1 MAEKKK
7 TTKKKNP
14 RFGGKRDLKDMDK
27 SGGISFGDTF
37 LGDLLGFDKDGM
49 GLQGRAGLLKSLK
62 GARRK
67 KPGTTTTTKK
77 KAPAKVRPKLR
88 PKPKTKIP
96 EGRGINM
103 TVPKKRTDP
112 GIPRIPPPR
121 LKDNKPAKPTRQT
134 ENKKLFGLEPFKPR
148 GAILRD
154 VATPSAQKKNMKKIT
169 FEQWQS
175 MSPAQRKTYGLPKS
189 AADAKQN
196 GITNPQFRNSKKRTT
211 PGGGLSSYLDWAT
224 LSTGRD
230 SPIKPNAKPG
240 ASGYNR
246 GGMAKKSGYMYG
258 GSVTKKKPMNKG
270 GMARKK

>member
-1 MAEKKK
+1 MAEKK
-7 TTKKKNP
+7 KKKNP
-14 RFGGKRDLKDMDK
+14 RFGGKRDLKDI
-27 SGGISFGDTF
+27 SGNQKIGFEDTF
-37 LGDLLGFDKDGM
+37 LGDLLGFDGKLGTK
-49 GLQGRAGLLKSLK
+49 GKPGLLASLK

-67 KPGTTTTTKK
+67 KPGTATTTNKK
-77 KAPAKVRPKLR
+77 GPAKVRPKLR
-88 PKPKTKIP
+88 PKPDAKGPVRRGDGTEAGVKKTKFGP
-96 EGRGINM
+96 PGSARPA
-103 TVPKKRTDP
+103 PKP
-112 GIPRIPPPR
+112 SA
-121 LKDNKPAKPTRQT
+121 PAKPTRQT
-134 ENKKLFGLEPFKPR
+134 ENKKLFGLDPFKPR

-196 GITNPQFRNSKKRTT
+196 GIINPQFRNSKKRTS

-240 ASGYNR
+240 ASGYNK

-270 GMARKK
+270 GMAKKK